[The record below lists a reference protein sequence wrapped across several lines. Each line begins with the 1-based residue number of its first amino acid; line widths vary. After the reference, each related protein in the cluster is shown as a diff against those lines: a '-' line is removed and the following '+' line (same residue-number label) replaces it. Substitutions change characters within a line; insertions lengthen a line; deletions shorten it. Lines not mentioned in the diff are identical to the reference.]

1 MKILKRNLDNQ
12 LLNWLNSTQR
22 KPLLLIGAR
31 QVGKTFSVLEFAK
44 THFIDNYF
52 YVNLMINN
60 ELKNK
65 LKNINDPKDIINILE
80 LHFQKTIN
88 EQTLI
93 IFDEIQELKNI
104 RTSFKFFYEEHK
116 EIKII
121 GLGSYL
127 SNALLNDQEG
137 FPVGKVDTINVY
149 PLTFYEYVINANSLL
164 ANKINNKNFDNI
176 TKEYLYSLWKEYC
189 IVGGMPEVVKNY
201 LTNQNVNQINNIKH
215 ELYSNF
221 VNDITKQIGNR
232 IDKNKAIFIF
242 ENIINFLAKENKSY
256 SLSIIDKNARY
267 RDYEN
272 ALLYL
277 LKTHL
282 VNEVRCLDK
291 IQFPFLNQVLNS
303 KFKLFYLDLGF
314 ISYLLNIDQNDLF
327 QKENENINN
336 YRGSIG
342 ESFVIN
348 EIKTKLIRSNNLYY
362 YKFINNGV
370 SYEIDLVLSDVNNKV
385 IPIEIKTS
393 SKAKAK
399 SLFQLLKSNSEI
411 EYALYFSTNLDMQIL
426 NYQNAK
432 IIYLPI
438 YMISFLKI
446 ENDKLDINQILRDWN
461 IMN

>member
-1 MKILKRNLDNQ
+1 MKILKRNLNNQ
-12 LLNWLNSTQR
+12 LSNWLNSSQR

-44 THFIDNYF
+44 THFNDNYF

-60 ELKNK
+60 DLKEK
-65 LKNINDPKDIINILE
+65 LKNINDPQQIIHTLE
-80 LHFQKTIN
+80 LYFQKTIDHN
-88 EQTLI
+88 SLI

-104 RTSFKFFYEEHK
+104 RTSFKFFYEEYSN
-116 EIKII
+116 IKII

-149 PLTFYEYVINANSLL
+149 PLTFYEYAINANLL
-164 ANKINNKNFDNI
+164 LEKNINDNNFDEI
-176 TKEYLYSLWKEYC
+176 TRNYLFSLWKDYC
-189 IVGGMPEVVKNY
+189 VVGGMPEVVKNY
-201 LTNQNVNQINNIKH
+201 LTNQNINQINNIKH

-221 VNDITKQIGNR
+221 INDITKQIDNR

-242 ENIINFLAKENKSY
+242 ENIISFLAKENKTY

-327 QKENENINN
+327 QKENESINN

-362 YKFINNGV
+362 YKFINNGI
-370 SYEIDLVLSDVNNKV
+370 SYEIDLILSDVNNKA

-393 SKAKAK
+393 TKAKAK
-399 SLFQLLKSNSEI
+399 SLFNLLKLNFEI
-411 EYALYFSTNLDMQIL
+411 EYALYFSTNSEIQVV
-426 NYQNAK
+426 NYQNTK

-438 YMISFLKI
+438 YMISFLRI
-446 ENDKLDINQILRDWN
+446 ENDKLDINKILKDWN
-461 IMN
+461 IT